1 MRLET
6 RLLLWLNAFFPRPN
20 FPDRPT
26 PAAYAEW
33 EFHEA
38 EFQMN
43 LLRESGVRFDV
54 PRALDLGCGLGGKTV
69 YLAGQGPALLLG
81 MDLSLP
87 NIRAARD
94 FARSRTA
101 QNVRF
106 SAADAGRLPLPD
118 SALDLVVA
126 TDAFEHFPRP
136 RQTLS
141 EIARVLR
148 PGGRLAVVFGPW
160 GSPLGSH
167 LYDRI
172 FIPWCHTI
180 FSRDTLAEALR
191 ELARRRA
198 RGLAPVA
205 AEAELAQAEEQ
216 IRYFDHDINRMT
228 LARFSKLLKGEPRL
242 RTLAWT
248 QHTPRKLQSL
258 QPLMALP
265 GLDEYLTGLLLVAAE
280 RVG

>member
-1 MRLET
+1 MRAAT
-6 RLLLWLNAFFPRPN
+6 KLLLWLNGFFPRPN

-33 EFHEA
+33 EFREA

-43 LLRESGVRFDV
+43 LLRESGIRFDV
-54 PRALDLGCGLGGKTV
+54 AGALDLGCGLGGKTV
-69 YLAGQGPALLLG
+69 YLAGQGPGLLLG
-81 MDLSLP
+81 MDLSVT
-87 NIRAARD
+87 NIRAARE
-94 FARSRTA
+94 FAGLRGTL
-101 QNVRF
+101 NVRF

-126 TDAFEHFPRP
+126 TDAFEHFPEPHR
-136 RQTLS
+136 TLA
-141 EIARVLR
+141 EISRVLR
-148 PGGRLAVVFGPW
+148 PGGRLAAVFGPW

-198 RGLAPVA
+198 RGLPTPA
-205 AEAELAQAEEQ
+205 AEAELAQAEQQ

-228 LARFSKLLKGEPRL
+228 LARFARLLRGEPRL
-242 RTLAWT
+242 VVRAW
-248 QHTPRKLQSL
+248 QAHTPRKLQGL
-258 QPLMALP
+258 KPLMALP
-265 GLDEYLTGLLLVAAE
+265 GLDEYLTGILVVVAE
-280 RVG
+280 RRA